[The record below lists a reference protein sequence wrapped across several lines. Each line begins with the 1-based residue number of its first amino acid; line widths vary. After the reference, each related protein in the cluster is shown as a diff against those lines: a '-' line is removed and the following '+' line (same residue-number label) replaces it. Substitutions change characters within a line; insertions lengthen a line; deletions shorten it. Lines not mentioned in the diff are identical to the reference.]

1 MVFNSEYI
9 ENENRHLSEEVVEK
23 YEIRKY
29 KDLKNQKEFYISHLL
44 ENLNEVLTEP
54 CFNGIVLTLVDVV
67 NDAADNLYEVNP
79 NPVIESFKADF
90 NQLKL
95 NSVDFIRAYA
105 SVYSYLYKNNSE
117 FYTPLAYIC
126 QCSGSGKS
134 KSATTV
140 LKETP
145 GFYVCLRNPDR
156 DKALLLVPKANL
168 ITNALQDIFYGTY
181 INDGLEDQSKF
192 SCNSSTVG
200 KCLMF
205 VAQSIKSYIIEVGKN
220 LAMKLDGK
228 EDEATLELKLIS
240 TIKEFSSN
248 NFEASNTNFELFSS
262 DSMMNDFLLNAG
274 EMTSG
279 VAKVSH
285 VIKYIKKILDDA
297 VNCFKFGNVSEKD
310 LLENDSRIAIA
321 CKAISSKI
329 NDDSPFIFFI
339 DEAGLLSKEGK
350 FAIKGFQDNEPTFS
364 ALQLFRRALAYLDL
378 KTNIF
383 FFALGTKSTIEELS
397 PPIIDNS
404 LRGQQRKNFF
414 PPIIVTQNF
423 DIWREKYPLNE
434 MVPCYKTLLNC
445 CTFKFLATLGHPLFS
460 SLYFDDIVKLAVKK
474 LYNGSKNTDKTY
486 LLATWMI
493 RGGLACDPKSVLAES
508 LVENHMATLFNI
520 KPDEIS
526 STRKYSNTMPI
537 FGNVGSAS
545 YDITYQSNPC
555 LALAAR
561 DASLNLEN
569 NVEYFKQLN
578 SKIESMVVDRG
589 KLGEATGGL
598 LTALLI
604 DVIPNSAEK
613 KLTPE
618 LIEQMKS
625 LTPEK
630 FHSLWEA
637 KGSILCPD
645 SGDLKTDF
653 IKYKVGTV
661 ESFLMKLMGDDEF
674 ERVKHTFPSS
684 TLKGLVN
691 VSHFVS
697 TSRIGEPLENA
708 NDLVADKFRN
718 VITMD
723 RLRLALA
730 RQCGLI
736 MPPNYY
742 GIDAI
747 IPVCLAREE
756 VIDPDGNV
764 TIKDADR
771 MDRADDIPYALYD
784 SRKHCGKNRYRPIYS
799 FIAIQYKSGR
809 FDLDAI
815 PKMQARLH
823 IVPCANYDVK
833 DGRGIHDHLKCS
845 NCLSELGMKEIFD
858 NQISLLYCF
867 LSKDDSTIILRNQF
881 FVNNGPEYQN
891 QNSSTDKSFESK
903 EYFLKKLYPD
913 IDGRELKTFE
923 KSAAKL
929 VESNAIRTFEDF
941 FLRHRIKVNNSI
953 EVINGYSD
961 DHQGCTYRASDLK
974 KWENHEKHL
983 ELESKR
989 QKRSL
994 DSDDKTSDS
1003 KAAIVNAAVA
1013 KFEALSVSSIPASTV
1028 RDSVTRSISD
1038 SAAGSVSDTG
1048 NKSSAVSSIN
1058 EIKIP
1063 DPVRLSFPFEK
1074 SRMSTVV
1081 IYGWKPWEKV
1091 IGKEGTVLA
1100 ENLFSEFVQDPLKN
1114 VEQNELNLL
1123 IPSLKIIMSSK
1134 FLGLDR
1140 YLERQDG
1147 QDDISYNHWIYYLF
1161 EKFNNIC
1168 STKQNKLYLSAQNAL
1183 NKKISTNPSGS
1194 NMQE

>member
-1 MVFNSEYI
+1 MELTSTMALKIKASFHVIQVPLVSASCLLHNQS
-9 ENENRHLSEEVVEK
+9 NR
-23 YEIRKY
+23 
-29 KDLKNQKEFYISHLL
+29 
-44 ENLNEVLTEP
+44 
-54 CFNGIVLTLVDVV
+54 
-67 NDAADNLYEVNP
+67 
-79 NPVIESFKADF
+79 
-90 NQLKL
+90 
-95 NSVDFIRAYA
+95 
-105 SVYSYLYKNNSE
+105 
-117 FYTPLAYIC
+117 
-126 QCSGSGKS
+126 
-134 KSATTV
+134 
-140 LKETP
+140 
-145 GFYVCLRNPDR
+145 
-156 DKALLLVPKANL
+156 
-168 ITNALQDIFYGTY
+168 
-181 INDGLEDQSKF
+181 
-192 SCNSSTVG
+192 
-200 KCLMF
+200 
-205 VAQSIKSYIIEVGKN
+205 
-220 LAMKLDGK
+220 
-228 EDEATLELKLIS
+228 TLELKLIS

-248 NFEASNTNFELFSS
+248 NFEASNNNFELFSS

-274 EMTSG
+274 EKTSG

-297 VNCFKFGNVSEKD
+297 VNCFKFGNVNEKD

-329 NDDSPFIFFI
+329 NNDSPFIFFI

-383 FFALGTKSTIEELS
+383 FFAIGTKSTIEEFS
-397 PPIIDNS
+397 PAITERCH
-404 LRGQQRKNFF
+404 RGRRRNNFF

-520 KPDEIS
+520 KPDKIS

-604 DVIPNSAEK
+604 DDIPNSAEE

-618 LIEQMKS
+618 LIEQMKL

-653 IKYKVGTV
+653 EKYKVGTV
-661 ESFLMKLMGDDEF
+661 ESFLTKLMGDDEF

-823 IVPCANYDVK
+823 IVPCANYDKK
-833 DGRGIHDHLKCS
+833 DGRGIRIHDRLKCS

-858 NQISLLYCF
+858 NQISLVYCF
-867 LSKDDSTIILRNQF
+867 LSKDDSTIISRNQF
-881 FVNNGPEYQN
+881 VVNNGPEHQN
-891 QNSSTDKSFESK
+891 QNSSTDKSFES
-903 EYFLKKLYPD
+903 EEDFLKKLYPD
-913 IDGRELKTFE
+913 IDGRDLKTFE

-974 KWENHEKHL
+974 KWENDEKRRL
-983 ELESKR
+983 ELELKR

-994 DSDDKTSDS
+994 DSDEKTSDS
-1003 KAAIVNAAVA
+1003 KATISNVIAETLNVSIENVNDTSSNQT
-1013 KFEALSVSSIPASTV
+1013 KF
-1028 RDSVTRSISD
+1028 
-1038 SAAGSVSDTG
+1038 
-1048 NKSSAVSSIN
+1048 
-1058 EIKIP
+1058 P

-1114 VEQNELNLL
+1114 VEQNEFNLL

-1168 STKQNKLYLSAQNAL
+1168 STKKNKLYLSAQNAL